1 MLPKITGNHH
11 PLQWFLRFLSTASFF
26 FTLLNVIST
35 GAFILIN
42 YRMFYVFLCTQLP
55 VLHAMPSASLL
66 YFSEGG
72 EPHSSAVDGATASGN
87 GRIDLNGGAAA
98 GCHGDR
104 ADGVCSHLG
113 VPAEDL
119 HSSVRSL
126 LRQRL
131 HGGVVELHPRQLVSV
146 PTQEHLLKPRTF
158 NLHLQLLD
166 FTFI

>member
-1 MLPKITGNHH
+1 MTGNHH
-11 PLQWFLRFLSTASFF
+11 PLHWFRRFLSTPSFF
-26 FTLLNVIST
+26 YIAKCDQYGSFYFDKLLNVLFVSSYPT
-35 GAFILIN
+35 SCAARDALCYFVVFFRKRGA
-42 YRMFYVFLCTQLP
+42 
-55 VLHAMPSASLL
+55 
-66 YFSEGG
+66 
-72 EPHSSAVDGATASGN
+72 HSSAVDGATASGN
-87 GRIDLNGGAAA
+87 GHIDLNGGAAA
-98 GCHGDR
+98 GCHDDR
-104 ADGVCSHLG
+104 ADGVCSHLC

-126 LRQRL
+126 FRQRL